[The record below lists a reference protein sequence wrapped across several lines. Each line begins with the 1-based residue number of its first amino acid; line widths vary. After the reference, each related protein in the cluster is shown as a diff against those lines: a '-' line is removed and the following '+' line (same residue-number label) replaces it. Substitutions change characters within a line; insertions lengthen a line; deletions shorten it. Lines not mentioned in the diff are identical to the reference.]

1 VKLAVVGL
9 SHRTAPIEMRER
21 LAFPAERLAEDL
33 SAIAGMRCVREVM
46 IVSTCNRVEVY
57 AAGADPAITAR
68 HLRRHLADRH
78 RLPLAELEEPLY
90 EHLGRDAALH
100 LFRVAAS
107 LDSMVVGEPQILG
120 QVREAL
126 SRAAAART
134 VGPVLHRCVHRAL
147 AAARRVRRQTA
158 IGKESVSVSSVAVDL
173 ARRIYADLGGRTVL
187 LVGAGKMGALAAR
200 KLSDEGA
207 GRVLVANRSLGRAQE
222 TAREMGGIA
231 CDLARLSS
239 LLVEADIVF
248 TSTAATDFLVGP
260 DMVTRAMKARRYR
273 PLFLIDTAVPRN
285 VDPRVNRL
293 SNVYLYDTDDLQ
305 QVVESHLG
313 ERLEEARDAERIVEA
328 ELARFE
334 AWLDGQQAVPTVVA
348 LRRRLHAIQEQET
361 ARVLRRLREASDK
374 DRALVE
380 GLGRAIVN
388 KILHRPTVTLKRSP
402 EEDLDR
408 AARSLFGLTEE
419 GEDDEEGAESSQA

>member
-1 VKLAVVGL
+1 
-9 SHRTAPIEMRER
+9 M
-21 LAFPAERLAEDL
+21 
-33 SAIAGMRCVREVM
+33 
-46 IVSTCNRVEVY
+46 
-57 AAGADPAITAR
+57 
-68 HLRRHLADRH
+68 
-78 RLPLAELEEPLY
+78 
-90 EHLGRDAALH
+90 
-100 LFRVAAS
+100 
-107 LDSMVVGEPQILG
+107 
-120 QVREAL
+120 
-126 SRAAAART
+126 
-134 VGPVLHRCVHRAL
+134 
-147 AAARRVRRQTA
+147 
-158 IGKESVSVSSVAVDL
+158 
-173 ARRIYADLGGRTVL
+173 
-187 LVGAGKMGALAAR
+187 
-200 KLSDEGA
+200 
-207 GRVLVANRSLGRAQE
+207 
-222 TAREMGGIA
+222 
-231 CDLARLSS
+231 
-239 LLVEADIVF
+239 EADIVF